1 MTELI
6 QAAFSGVNLV
16 YTILLIVM
24 LAYWLVVLLG
34 VIDLDPF
41 GLEMDVD
48 GGGDVGTD
56 AGGHAGGDAGGDGFS
71 WVNYFNVGEV
81 PVMIY
86 ASILVITMWIVSL
99 ELNYWLDS
107 YEAVW
112 VADYR
117 GWIAAGLA
125 LPNLLF
131 AAFVAKLVLTPVR
144 RLRQH
149 QPQHTRLEGKTCLV
163 TSLEVNESFGR
174 CEMPKTD
181 GSLILNAR
189 TRSGEILH
197 KGDAAEILEQVHE
210 GDVEYY
216 VVTKKMWDDAPQTA

>member
-24 LAYWLVVLLG
+24 LAYWVVVLLG
-34 VIDLDPF
+34 VIDIDPF
-41 GLEMDVD
+41 GMDVDVDVD
-48 GGGDVGTD
+48 GGDLSGE
-56 AGGHAGGDAGGDGFS
+56 AGGDAGAGDGFS
-71 WVNYFNVGEV
+71 WLNYFNVGEV

-86 ASILVITMWIVSL
+86 ASILIISMWMVSMQ
-99 ELNYWLDS
+99 LNHWLDS
-107 YEAVW
+107 YDSGW

-117 GWIAAGLA
+117 GWIAGGLA

-144 RLRQH
+144 RLRH
-149 QPQHTRLEGKTCLV
+149 QRPQHTRLEGKTCLV
-163 TSLEVNESFGR
+163 TSLEVNETFGR

-189 TRSGEILH
+189 TRNGEVLR
-197 KGDAAEILEQVHE
+197 KGDAAEILEQVHQ
-210 GDVEYY
+210 GDLEYY
-216 VVTKKMWDDAPQTA
+216 VITKKVWDDVTQTT